1 MTTDR
6 GPSILVYVAP
16 SKNSG
21 LRKQDPTIISVK
33 HTNNRLEIRF
43 PYDADIVSAVK
54 SIPNRT
60 YHPKERY
67 WSIPLTPDA
76 ESLIRTKLG
85 GFGTVRIVSQERN
98 TKIREELKKRYLEHL
113 QRKRYSDHT
122 VKNYRR
128 HVDHFLSY
136 IGNGKIDGEAIIGY
150 LNYLVSEKGVSSAYQ
165 QMATNA
171 IRYLVV
177 HILGNKM
184 PKTSLRPKRERPLP
198 LVLSVREVEKILS
211 SISNIKHRLAILL
224 IYSAGLRVSEAVNLR
239 LKDIDYERKII
250 TIREGKGKKDRQV
263 PLSGKLEN
271 LLSEYFSEYNP
282 GLYLFEG
289 QKGGKY
295 SVRSIQTVFRN
306 ACRKAGIAKP
316 ATVHSL
322 RHSYATH
329 LLEAGT
335 DLRIIQELLGHSSSK
350 TTEIYTHVSSR
361 TIAGVRSPADDLDIP
376 G

>member
-1 MTTDR
+1 MLD
-6 GPSILVYVAP
+6 S
-16 SKNSG
+16 S
-21 LRKQDPTIISVK
+21 
-33 HTNNRLEIRF
+33 
-43 PYDADIVSAVK
+43 
-54 SIPNRT
+54 
-60 YHPKERY
+60 
-67 WSIPLTPDA
+67 PDA
-76 ESLIRTKLG
+76 GHDHLKSLYI
-85 GFGTVRIVSQERN
+85 
-98 TKIREELKKRYLEHL
+98 EHL
-113 QRKRYSDHT
+113 QRKRYSRHT
-122 VKNYRR
+122 IKNYLR

-136 IGNGKIDGEAIIGY
+136 IGDVKIDGEAIIRY

-177 HILGNKM
+177 HVLQKKM
-184 PKTSLRPKRERPLP
+184 PKISLRPKWERPLP
-198 LVLSVREVEKILS
+198 LVLSVREVGHIVS
-211 SISNIKHRLAILL
+211 AISNTKHRLAILL
-224 IYSAGLRVSEAVNLR
+224 IYSAGLRVSEAVNLQ
-239 LKDIDYERKII
+239 LKDIDYERRII

-263 PLSGKLEN
+263 PLSAKLKKY
-271 LLSEYFSEYNP
+271 LSEYFREYKP

-295 SVRSIQTVFRN
+295 SVRRIQAVFSG
-306 ACRKAGIAKP
+306 ACRKAGIEKP

-350 TTEIYTHVSSR
+350 TTEIYTHVSTR
-361 TIAGVRSPADDLDIP
+361 TIAAVRSPTDDLDIP